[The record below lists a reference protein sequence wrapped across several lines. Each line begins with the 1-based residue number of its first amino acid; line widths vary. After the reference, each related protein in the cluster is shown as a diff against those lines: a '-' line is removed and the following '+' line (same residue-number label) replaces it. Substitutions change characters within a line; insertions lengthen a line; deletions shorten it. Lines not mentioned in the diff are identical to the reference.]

1 MFTGYLQ
8 EGQLGVVFEDF
19 GWYPLYLVSTQSSTT
34 RFISDLKQFFNVF
47 FAVCAIFFQVHY
59 HFELIL
65 RWIYHVALE
74 KIGTKLY
81 ISQLSGLQYE
91 KSFSLTSSSHAGNLS
106 YANKTNKLRKIEY
119 VVVKAKT
126 NSLDWWLCLKITVFC
141 HLLNQK
147 IICTIRIMMWVVT
160 LVISYIRGRL
170 DTYSHS
176 SLINWENT
184 LLVKFLILV
193 PCNQL

>member
-1 MFTGYLQ
+1 MCIGYLQ

-34 RFISDLKQFFNVF
+34 RFVSDLKQFFNVF

-74 KIGTKLY
+74 KIGKKLY
-81 ISQLSGLQYE
+81 INLLSGLQYE
-91 KSFSLTSSSHAGNLS
+91 KEFSLTSSSHVWNLP
-106 YANKTNKLRKIEY
+106 YANKINKLRKIEY
-119 VVVKAKT
+119 IVVKAKT

-147 IICTIRIMMWVVT
+147 MVQRGEFTSSSPT
-160 LVISYIRGRL
+160 L
-170 DTYSHS
+170 
-176 SLINWENT
+176 
-184 LLVKFLILV
+184 
-193 PCNQL
+193 

>member
-74 KIGTKLY
+74 KNWNEIVHQ
-81 ISQLSGLQYE
+81 S
-91 KSFSLTSSSHAGNLS
+91 
-106 YANKTNKLRKIEY
+106 
-119 VVVKAKT
+119 
-126 NSLDWWLCLKITVFC
+126 ITRFAVC
-141 HLLNQK
+141 K
-147 IICTIRIMMWVVT
+147 IIF
-160 LVISYIRGRL
+160 S
-170 DTYSHS
+170 
-176 SLINWENT
+176 N
-184 LLVKFLILV
+184 
-193 PCNQL
+193 